1 MKENK
6 MQLLRIHYQKLFICV
21 SFVMVVL
28 VFVRVWDGGDGSRG
42 MRQTLP
48 ASLKAQEKSVGNAR
62 ENSINIDSPVLAP
75 IRHRGHDSIKTNVFA
90 DLFQDLT
97 KEETCPLCFG
107 HDLCEDVSA
116 GFLTLATDTP
126 QVVNGAAI
134 YNAHLGDMQKL
145 SVKIPTSTGFSL
157 LDDSVC
163 VNASLGTGCSVGSA
177 APKSFL
183 ARSQPLS
190 PQLLHHLL
198 RIVGTPRN
206 QYPLLMCP
214 SKKLLSIIEQ
224 SFDDNDDRSLN
235 QDERIMLYTT
245 LAIAPDIVILK
256 ILTKANLNVGF
267 PRLVG
272 VCGRVEVVEGELTP
286 LASMLDESFNVRASL
301 AAQILTMVDDF
312 MEDDPEWYLFYGSW
326 SLDKMAIN
334 KDGEVVLTDLAGM
347 AIVDKN
353 LFRDEYEDGT
363 ESRTQEVCNKECF
376 QKFTGE
382 IYREGHD
389 TDEICSRVEDVGHLM
404 YAAVCAMILS
414 DMKQHKYADYFASTS
429 NLQQQPRT
437 TKGLL
442 HNIPAADR
450 ATVEELVAECVD
462 ETAPGGRLQA
472 AQELRDFLSDFLL
485 DEEEDDKDEEGE
497 EELEGKDGDGDD
509 YDDDYDYGEE
519 EG

>member
-1 MKENK
+1 M
-6 MQLLRIHYQKLFICV
+6 
-21 SFVMVVL
+21 
-28 VFVRVWDGGDGSRG
+28 
-42 MRQTLP
+42 
-48 ASLKAQEKSVGNAR
+48 
-62 ENSINIDSPVLAP
+62 
-75 IRHRGHDSIKTNVFA
+75 
-90 DLFQDLT
+90 
-97 KEETCPLCFG
+97 
-107 HDLCEDVSA
+107 HDLC
-116 GFLTLATDTP
+116 
-126 QVVNGAAI
+126 
-134 YNAHLGDMQKL
+134 M
-145 SVKIPTSTGFSL
+145 
-157 LDDSVC
+157 
-163 VNASLGTGCSVGSA
+163 
-177 APKSFL
+177 
-183 ARSQPLS
+183 
-190 PQLLHHLL
+190 
-198 RIVGTPRN
+198 
-206 QYPLLMCP
+206 LLMCP
-214 SKKLLSIIEQ
+214 SKKLLGIMEQ
-224 SFDDNDDRSLN
+224 SFDDNDDRFLSHP
-235 QDERIMLYTT
+235 ERIMLYTT

-272 VCGRVEVVEGELTP
+272 VCGRAEVLEGELTP

-334 KDGEVVLTDLAGM
+334 KEGEVVLTDLAGM

-376 QKFTGE
+376 QKFTSE
-382 IYREGHD
+382 VYREGHD

-414 DMKQHKYADYFASTS
+414 DMKQHKYVDYFTSSAS
-429 NLQQQPRT
+429 QQHQPRT

-442 HNIPAADR
+442 HNIPASDR

-485 DEEEDDKDEEGE
+485 DEEDDDKDEDGE
-497 EELEGKDGDGDD
+497 ELDGKDEDEDD